1 MTTHMFNKLKQFKDL
16 RDKAKH
22 LQSALSQEKAEG
34 SGGWGKVKTVIDG
47 NQHCLS
53 VTIDPSAMS
62 DKTKLEEM
70 IRDSINDG
78 MTKIQKIMADK
89 LKEGG
94 GLDLANDL
102 KDLMGKS

>member
-1 MTTHMFNKLKQFKDL
+1 MFNKLKQFKDL

-22 LQSALSQEKAEG
+22 LQTALAQENAEG
-34 SGGWGKVKTVIDG
+34 TAGWGKVKIAING
-47 NQHCLS
+47 NQHCNS

-70 IRDSINDG
+70 LRDAFNDG